1 MQSHRQVV
9 TRSFLPHSRTSPTI
23 RLQSRDE
30 GRAIAEGRGRGAE
43 DVPSTGGP
51 LTISELIADQARV
64 RPDAVAIAA
73 PERAP
78 LTFSGLQAQVERT
91 RAQLHANHLGRDD
104 RVALMLGNGPELA
117 TAFLAITSTL
127 ACAPLNPAY
136 RETELDFYISDLGV
150 AAVVVAKGESPALRE
165 VAANRGIRVI
175 ELERSG
181 VEAGTFEITAPANQ
195 HRTDL
200 PDPTTVAL
208 LLHTSGTTAKP
219 KLVPLTQQN
228 LIASARNVASSLA
241 LDGNDRCLN
250 VMPLFHIHGIVAGVL
265 APLSAGGATICTP
278 GLDPTRFLDWLW
290 ELDPTWYTAVPT
302 MHHAIL
308 SRPGSRG
315 TAVKSSL
322 RLVRSSSAAL
332 PRQVLEGL
340 EATFGCPVIE
350 AYGMTEA
357 SHQMA
362 ANPLPPGVRK
372 PGSVG
377 VPSGVEIAILDEH
390 GAMVKAQTVGE
401 VAIRG
406 PGVFAGY
413 EGNAEATE
421 RAFSDGWFLTGDLG
435 MLDADGYLALKGRSK
450 EIINRGGEKISPL
463 EVEDVLLD
471 HEAVSQ
477 AVVFGQSHPTLG
489 EGVAAAVV
497 LRNDKTATER
507 AIREFAATRL
517 ADFKVPATIVMLDE
531 LPKGPTGKVQRVGL
545 AARLGLDH
553 PAKRN
558 GSTVMAPQTP
568 LETELVALWNDLFD
582 IEHVGIDDDFF
593 ALGGDS
599 LAAAELFAWIVENG
613 YASEDL
619 PLSAL
624 LTAPTISA
632 LADVLER
639 KSWQAPAGIVVVRQG
654 EGPPLFYVAGL
665 DGQILKAGPL
675 ASCLDNGQ
683 PCYALVPPGEGNAP
697 PAFTIEWL
705 AAFYLETIRGVQPE
719 GPYYL
724 FGRCM
729 GAGVVLEVAR
739 VLLADGHS
747 VRFLGLFDPIGDQS
761 GLALNYWR
769 RLRTYHAQGSVG
781 PRLMLFLA
789 RRLRRLRN
797 RVVRTEEHQTA
808 YVRALVDAV
817 SAYVPTSFSGSATLF
832 RDISY
837 PTPPSYW
844 RKIITGGLRVAEPVA
859 DTPPGHYE
867 MLASELAQALA
878 EAGLARPPRA
888 DHGEGPSNGASVSS
902 GARYE
907 ATD

>member
-1 MQSHRQVV
+1 MLSHD
-9 TRSFLPHSRTSPTI
+9 T
-23 RLQSRDE
+23 LQHVRPCSAPGTHDNRVQARDE
-30 GRAIAEGRGRGAE
+30 GHAPAEGATTGAE
-43 DVPSTGGP
+43 DVRSTGGP

-64 RPDAVAIAA
+64 RPDAVAVVA
-73 PERAP
+73 PEREP

-91 RAQLHANHLGRDD
+91 RSQLHANDLRRDD

-117 TAFLAITSTL
+117 TAFLAISSTL

-136 RETELDFYISDLGV
+136 RETELDFYVNDLGV

-181 VEAGTFEITAPANQ
+181 VEAGTFEIIAPGNE
-195 HRTDL
+195 HRADL
-200 PDPTTVAL
+200 PEPTTVAL

-228 LIASARNVASSLA
+228 LIASARNVASSLT
-241 LDGNDRCLN
+241 LDESDRCLN

-265 APLSAGGATICTP
+265 APLIAGGATICTP
-278 GLDPTRFLDWLW
+278 GLNPTRFLDWLR

-302 MHHAIL
+302 MHHAVLAI
-308 SRPGSRG
+308 PGLRG
-315 TAVKSSL
+315 TTVTSSL

-340 EATFGCPVIE
+340 EATFCCPVIE

-377 VPSGVEIAILDEH
+377 PPSGVEIAIFDEQ
-390 GAMVKAQTVGE
+390 GAMVGPLTDGE

-421 RAFSDGWFLTGDLG
+421 RAFRDGWFLTGDLG
-435 MLDADGYLALKGRSK
+435 ILDADGYLTLKGRSK

-477 AVVFGQSHPTLG
+477 AVVFSQPHPTLG
-489 EGVAAAVV
+489 EAVAAAVV
-497 LRNDKTATER
+497 LRNDKTATEH
-507 AIREFAATRL
+507 ALREFAATRL
-517 ADFKVPATIVMLDE
+517 ADFKVPATIVTLDE

-553 PAKRN
+553 PAGRN
-558 GSTVMAPQTP
+558 SSTIVSPRTP
-568 LETELVALWNDLFD
+568 LETELVALWSDLLD
-582 IEHVGIDDDFF
+582 IERVGIDDDFF

-599 LAAAELFAWIVENG
+599 LAAALLFAWIGKNG
-613 YASEDL
+613 YAPEDL
-619 PLSAL
+619 PLSTL

-639 KSWQAPAGIVVVRQG
+639 KSWQAPDGIVVVSQG
-654 EGPPLFYVAGL
+654 EEPPLFYVAGL

-675 ASCLDNGQ
+675 ASRLDNGQ
-683 PCYALVPPGEGNAP
+683 AFYALVPPGEGNAP
-697 PAFTIEWL
+697 PEFTIEWL
-705 AAFYLETIRGVQPE
+705 ADFYLATIRKAQPE
-719 GPYYL
+719 GPYHL

-729 GAGVVLEVAR
+729 GAGVALEIAR
-739 VLLADGHS
+739 GLLADGHS
-747 VRFLGLFDPIGDQS
+747 VRFLGLLDPIGDQS
-761 GLALNYWR
+761 SPVLNYWW

-789 RRLRRLRN
+789 RRLRRVKN
-797 RVVRTEEHQTA
+797 RVVGTEEHETA
-808 YVRALVDAV
+808 YVRALVNAV
-817 SAYVPTSFSGSATLF
+817 SAYAPTPFSGSATLF
-832 RDISY
+832 RDVSY
-837 PTPPSYW
+837 ATPPSYW
-844 RKIITGGLRVAEPVA
+844 RKIITGGLRVAEPVVE
-859 DTPPGHYE
+859 TPPEYYE
-867 MLASELAQALA
+867 MLASELAKALA
-878 EAGLARPPRA
+878 EAGPACPPRA
-888 DHGEGPSNGASVSS
+888 DHPGDPSNGVLVSS

-907 ATD
+907 AVD